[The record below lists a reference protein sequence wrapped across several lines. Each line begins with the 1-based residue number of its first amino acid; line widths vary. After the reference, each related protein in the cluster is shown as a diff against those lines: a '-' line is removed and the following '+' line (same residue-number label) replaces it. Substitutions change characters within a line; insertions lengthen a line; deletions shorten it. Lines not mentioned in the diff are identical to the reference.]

1 MKLAILDLY
10 DGTPNQGM
18 RCIKDMVARYEG
30 DLEDW
35 KVFDVRGKNEVPDLS
50 YDIFI
55 STGGPGNP
63 LEGDGVWDKNYYNW
77 LDSVWSWNQKN
88 PEDKKHVFFICHSF
102 QMMVNHFDLAKI
114 TLLAARSIHQ
124 RHGHV
129 SVLYDGLRTIEAQSL
144 MASSPIARANPHW
157 LEQPNRLLSPPGGGA
172 HPRGMA
178 IDLSLIDEDG
188 KMLDMGTVFDHLAED
203 PSPAHNPAHRD
214 YIGLT
219 DEVRQNRAILT
230 GAMIDAAAAFDMPL
244 LPLPQE
250 WWDFRFTAEYYG
262 GFAPLSDE
270 NLPPEMRMTQ
280 ICTAGDSP
288 ANLSDSHFD
297 ALKDSVERD
306 VNQRLD

>member
-1 MKLAILDLY
+1 MDQGGKIISPEMLVPMDLFSDEHPIRIELAY
-10 DGTPNQGM
+10 QRSAAPNIFGK
-18 RCIKDMVARYEG
+18 IYGDNAR
-30 DLEDW
+30 L
-35 KVFDVRGKNEVPDLS
+35 
-50 YDIFI
+50 
-55 STGGPGNP
+55 
-63 LEGDGVWDKNYYNW
+63 W
-77 LDSVWSWNQKN
+77 L
-88 PEDKKHVFFICHSF
+88 HV
-102 QMMVNHFDLAKI
+102 DLAKI